1 MNEKQKTNLSK
12 FLALVLRHQPEAA
25 GISLDAHG
33 WADVPELLNGMAA
46 AGNPLTAEELED
58 IVRTDGKQRYAFDE
72 SHTKI
77 RANQG
82 HSVQID
88 AELTPQTPPDT
99 LWHGTASRFLESIL
113 REGLKPMSRLYVHL
127 SGDADTALDVGA
139 RHGKPVVLAVD
150 ARRMAEDGCLFY
162 ISANGVWLT
171 KTVPPAYLRTEAAR

>member
-1 MNEKQKTNLSK
+1 
-12 FLALVLRHQPEAA
+12 
-25 GISLDAHG
+25 
-33 WADVPELLNGMAA
+33 
-46 AGNPLTAEELED
+46 
-58 IVRTDGKQRYAFDE
+58 
-72 SHTKI
+72 
-77 RANQG
+77 
-82 HSVQID
+82 VQID